1 MLEITGIVENV
12 VFQAPEHT
20 FCVFRMN
27 EQANGMVSVVYR
39 GAAPYIGEMIALSG
53 QWGEHPKFGKQF
65 QASSMKSV
73 PPSTRESIERFLAS
87 GIIRGV
93 GKVMAKRI
101 VDHFGETTMQILNK
115 DSSRLTEVSGIGRKK
130 AREIIESYAEV
141 AEMRELM
148 LFLESYGIS
157 SGYAVKLQANY
168 GAGAIDQLK
177 ENPYALASEVH
188 GIGFKTADRIA
199 MSMGIEI
206 NSTLRLRAGIEYAI
220 TKIAAM
226 GHTCIDMHVL
236 AKQTAELLQIE
247 QEEIGQL
254 LNELIDSKRLRTES
268 CYDTQLVYPEYLYQ
282 AECIV
287 ARRLLKLKDKARPVD
302 QIDVKEVIE
311 KWQEQEKILLADVQM
326 QAIESAVEHG
336 VLVLTG
342 GPGTGKTTIIKGI
355 IKALEQAGCQI
366 LLAAPTGRAA
376 RRLAE
381 STGREARTIHRML
394 EYQPSEGRFAFGR
407 NEYEPL
413 EADVVIVDEA
423 SMLDI
428 VLANYLLRALA
439 TGCRLV
445 LVGDIDQLPSVGAGN
460 VLSDII
466 RSGSMPVIRLTQV
479 FRQADESSI
488 VMNAH
493 KINQGAMPILNKSA
507 DFSFMDI
514 DSEEQV
520 AAQIAQLYL
529 HKLDEYSQ
537 QEIQVLAPM
546 HKQVCGVQ
554 NLNKLLQSIV
564 NPEDEE
570 NKAEVN
576 TLKYLFREG
585 DKVMQIKNNYDKD
598 VFNGDIGII
607 HSIDS
612 VVNVSY
618 PERTELVS
626 YSKAELDELELAYA
640 ISVHKSQG
648 SEYKC
653 VLLAMVMGHYV
664 MLQRNLL
671 YTAVTRAK
679 ESVHILGKLR
689 AIQLAIG
696 NNKTKLRYSLLKER
710 LTGELSC

>member
-20 FCVFRMN
+20 FCVFKLN
-27 EQANGMVSVVYR
+27 EQANGIVSVVYR
-39 GAAPYIGEMIALSG
+39 GAAPYIGEMIALTG

-65 QASSMKSV
+65 QASALKSV
-73 PPSTRESIERFLAS
+73 PPSSKESIERFLAS

-101 VDHFGETTMQILNK
+101 VEHFGEATMQVLNK

-168 GAGAIDQLK
+168 GAGAIDKLK
-177 ENPYALASEVH
+177 ENPYALASEIH

-199 MSMGIEI
+199 ISMGMDL
-206 NSTLRLRAGIEYAI
+206 NSDLRLRAGIEFAI

-236 AKQTAELLQIE
+236 AKQAAELLQIE
-247 QEEIGQL
+247 QSEISQL
-254 LNELIDSKRLRTES
+254 LHELIESKRLRTEAF
-268 CYDTQLVYPEYLYQ
+268 YETQLVYPEYLYQ

-287 ARRLLKLKDKARPVD
+287 AKRLLKLKDKAKPVD
-302 QIDVKEVIE
+302 EVDVKRVIAN
-311 KWQEQEKILLADVQM
+311 WQEQEKIMLADVQM

-460 VLSDII
+460 VLGDII

-479 FRQADESSI
+479 FRQANESSI

-493 KINQGAMPILNKSA
+493 KINQGAMPVLNKSA
-507 DFSFMDI
+507 DFRFADI
-514 DSEEQV
+514 DSEEQ
-520 AAQIAQLYL
+520 AANKIAQLYL
-529 HKLDEYSQ
+529 QKLAEYSQ

-554 NLNKLLQSIV
+554 NLNKLLQNIV
-564 NPEDEE
+564 NPETED
-570 NKAEVN
+570 KAEVN
-576 TLKYLFREG
+576 TFKYLFREG

-612 VVNVSY
+612 VINVAY

-653 VLLAMVMGHYV
+653 VILAMVMGHYI

-679 ESVHILGKLR
+679 ERVDIIGKLR
-689 AIQLAIG
+689 AVQMAIA
-696 NNKTKLRYSLLKER
+696 NNKTKMRYSLLKER
-710 LTGELSC
+710 LAGELPC

>member
-1 MLEITGIVENV
+1 MLEITGIVENI

-20 FCVFRMN
+20 FCVFRLN
-27 EQANGMVSVVYR
+27 EQSNGSTVVVYR
-39 GAAPYIGEMIALSG
+39 GAAPYIGEMVALGG

-65 QASSMKSV
+65 QASTMKSV
-73 PPSTRESIERFLAS
+73 PPSTKESIERFLAS
-87 GIIRGV
+87 GIIKGV
-93 GKVMAKRI
+93 GKAMAKRI
-101 VDHFGETTMQILNK
+101 VDHFGDNTMKVLNT
-115 DSSRLTEVSGIGRKK
+115 DNSRLTEVSGIGRKK

-141 AEMRELM
+141 AELRELM

-157 SGYAVKLQANY
+157 SSYAVRLQANY

-177 ENPYALASEVH
+177 ENPYALASEIH

-199 MSMGIEI
+199 MSMGVDM
-206 NSTLRLRAGIEYAI
+206 NSEQRLRAGIEFAI

-236 AKQTAELLQIE
+236 ARQTADLLQIE
-247 QEEIGQL
+247 YEQIAQL
-254 LNELIDSKRLRTES
+254 MQELIDSKRLRTEAY
-268 CYDTQLVYPEYLYQ
+268 YDTQLIYPEYLYQ

-302 QIDVKEVIE
+302 EVDVKRVIE
-311 KWQEQEKILLADVQM
+311 KWQEQENISLADVQM

-394 EYQPSEGRFAFGR
+394 EYQPGEGRFTFGR

-493 KINQGAMPILNKSA
+493 KINQGNAPILNKSE
-507 DFSFMDI
+507 DFRFSDI
-514 DSEEQV
+514 ESEEV
-520 AAQIAQLYL
+520 AAQDIARLYL
-529 HKLDEYSQ
+529 KKLDKYNQ
-537 QEIQVLAPM
+537 QEIQVLSPM

-554 NLNKLLQSIV
+554 NLNKLLQNIV
-564 NPEDEE
+564 NPESEE
-570 NKAEVN
+570 KSEVN

-612 VVNVSY
+612 VVNVAY
-618 PERTELVS
+618 PERSELVT

-653 VLLAMVMGHYV
+653 VILAMVLGHYI

-679 ESVHILGKLR
+679 ESVHIVGKLK
-689 AIQLAIG
+689 AVQMAIG
-696 NNKTKLRYSLLKER
+696 NNKTKMRYSLLKER
-710 LTGELSC
+710 LTGEIQC

>member
-20 FCVFRMN
+20 FCVFRLN
-27 EQANGMVSVVYR
+27 EQTNGSTVVVYR
-39 GAAPYIGEMIALSG
+39 GAAPYIGEMISLGG

-65 QASSMKSV
+65 QASTMKSV
-73 PPSTRESIERFLAS
+73 PPSTKESIERFLAS
-87 GIIRGV
+87 GIIKGV

-101 VDHFGETTMQILNK
+101 VDHFGENTMKVLNT
-115 DSSRLTEVSGIGRKK
+115 DNSRLTEVSGIGRKK

-141 AEMRELM
+141 AELRELM

-157 SGYAVKLQANY
+157 SSYAVRLQANY

-177 ENPYALASEVH
+177 ENPYALASEIH

-199 MSMGIEI
+199 MSMGVDV
-206 NSTLRLRAGIEYAI
+206 NSEQRLRAGIEFAI

-236 AKQTAELLQIE
+236 ARQTADLLQIE
-247 QEEIGQL
+247 HEVIAQL
-254 LNELIDSKRLRTES
+254 LHELIDSKRLRTES
-268 CYDTQLVYPEYLYQ
+268 YYDTQLVYPEYLYQ

-302 QIDVKEVIE
+302 EVDVKRVIE
-311 KWQEQEKILLADVQM
+311 KWQEQENISLADVQM

-394 EYQPSEGRFAFGR
+394 EYQPSEGRFTFGR

-493 KINQGAMPILNKSA
+493 KINQGNAPILNKSE
-507 DFSFMDI
+507 DFRFSDI
-514 DSEEQV
+514 ENEEV
-520 AAQIAQLYL
+520 AAKDIARLYL
-529 HKLDEYSQ
+529 QKLDKYNQ
-537 QEIQVLAPM
+537 QEIQVLSPM

-554 NLNKLLQSIV
+554 NLNKLLQNIV
-564 NPEDEE
+564 NPESEE
-570 NKAEVN
+570 KSEVN

-612 VVNVSY
+612 VVNVAY
-618 PERTELVS
+618 PERNELVA

-653 VLLAMVMGHYV
+653 VILAMVLGHYI

-679 ESVHILGKLR
+679 ESVHIVGKLK
-689 AIQLAIG
+689 AVQMAIG
-696 NNKTKLRYSLLKER
+696 NNKTKMRYSLLKER
-710 LTGELSC
+710 LTGEIQC